1 MLILLRSEIPSGMCF
16 APWQQATIE
25 IMLAISLT
33 IACSRYIYNG
43 VFSTHIPFVVN
54 HTINATPPARLQQY
68 LCWRCLEHSCCISL
82 WWRTIYL
89 FWLTPKSI
97 PIAPLIFTCYVS
109 LGAYLSH
116 LIMGMLAE
124 STFNFELFEIL
135 LDETKQQID
144 FHQETCRQIN
154 ISLVTSS
161 LLTISGK
168 PCG

>member
-1 MLILLRSEIPSGMCF
+1 
-16 APWQQATIE
+16 
-25 IMLAISLT
+25 
-33 IACSRYIYNG
+33 
-43 VFSTHIPFVVN
+43 
-54 HTINATPPARLQQY
+54 
-68 LCWRCLEHSCCISL
+68 
-82 WWRTIYL
+82 
-89 FWLTPKSI
+89 
-97 PIAPLIFTCYVS
+97 
-109 LGAYLSH
+109 
-116 LIMGMLAE
+116 MGMLAE